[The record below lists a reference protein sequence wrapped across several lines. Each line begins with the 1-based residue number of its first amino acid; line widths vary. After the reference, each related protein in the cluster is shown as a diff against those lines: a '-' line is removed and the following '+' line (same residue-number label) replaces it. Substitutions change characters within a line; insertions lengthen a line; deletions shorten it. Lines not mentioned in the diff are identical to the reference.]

1 MSVKGQSDW
10 YGESPDLPSVVPAT
24 SEVEL
29 ETSLSSVYK
38 VRKFFGLRSMINFAI
53 FLKHTYSS
61 R

>member
-38 VRKFFGLRSMINFAI
+38 VRKLFGLRSMINFAI
-53 FLKHTYSS
+53 SF
-61 R
+61 